1 MRCSRTFI
9 KFLLR
14 NWNDKQ
20 DFENFARS
28 ILLETQPI
36 YRIFQTIIKAKNQ
49 ETLLLLFDKK
59 SEESEDFLWIT
70 ICFVFSVNRP
80 QAAPAVQEKQASA
93 EKLPM

>member
-1 MRCSRTFI
+1 MRCSCTFI

-28 ILLETQPI
+28 FLLEIQPI

-49 ETLLLLFDKK
+49 ETLLLLFDKNQK
-59 SEESEDFLWIT
+59 KARISYGSQYVL
-70 ICFVFSVNRP
+70 FSV
-80 QAAPAVQEKQASA
+80 
-93 EKLPM
+93 